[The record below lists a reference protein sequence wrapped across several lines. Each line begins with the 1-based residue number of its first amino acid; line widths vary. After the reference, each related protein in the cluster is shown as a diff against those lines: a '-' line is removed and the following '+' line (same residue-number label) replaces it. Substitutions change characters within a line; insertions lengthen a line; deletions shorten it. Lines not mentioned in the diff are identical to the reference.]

1 MDISKKKQDRFKFL
15 NRIYEV
21 SDGRT
26 GYMINGETIGKEF
39 GFDRGYSTAIYYY
52 LNDEGLTEPMGS
64 GIYLSLTHYG
74 IKQIEEALSEPNEPT
89 EYFPPMNIINIGKM
103 QGGVVQQ
110 GTGNSNINITSN
122 ETINNLNQYLDKLNK
137 FADKYLKNDSLQ
149 QEIRADVNTIKQQ
162 LKSPKPKKTII
173 KASIQ
178 SVKEIL
184 IGASGG
190 LIGSLALPEVQNL
203 IQTAEILI
211 SQVSM

>member
-1 MDISKKKQDRFKFL
+1 MDIKKIKQDRFKFL

-26 GYMINGETIGKEF
+26 GFMINGETVGKEF
-39 GFDRGYSTAIYYY
+39 GFDRDYSKDIYYY
-52 LNDEGLTEPMGS
+52 LNDEGLTEPMGA
-64 GIYLSLTHYG
+64 GIHLSLTHYG
-74 IKQIEEALSEPNEPT
+74 IKQIEEALSEPDEPT
-89 EYFPPMNIINIGKM
+89 EYFPPINIINIGKM

-110 GTGNSNINITSN
+110 GTSNSNIIITSN
-122 ETINNLNQYLDKLNK
+122 ETISNINQYLDKLNE
-137 FADKYLKNDSLQ
+137 FADNHLKDDSLQ
-149 QEIRADVNTIKQQ
+149 QEIRADVKTIKQQ

-203 IQTAEILI
+203 IQTAELLI
-211 SQVSM
+211 SQVSN